1 MTDRAG
7 REIRSAGQE
16 IRQLARY
23 EVRPE
28 SLDEC
33 LAAISEF
40 VAHVRANEPG
50 TLRYDVWQDKDDPTR
65 FVHVFVF
72 RDAAAHTIHS
82 ESAEVKRFAE
92 HPLPEL
98 PGSRRVHRLPAGRLE
113 CRLTAASG
121 SA

>member
-7 REIRSAGQE
+7 REIRSPGQE

-33 LAAISEF
+33 LGAISEF

-50 TLRYDVWQDKDDPTR
+50 TVRYDVWQDKNDPTR

-82 ESAEVKRFAE
+82 ESAEVKKFASILYPNCLAPVE
-92 HPLPEL
+92 FVDY
-98 PGSRRVHRLPAGRLE
+98 RQV
-113 CRLTAASG
+113 ASN
-121 SA
+121 AV